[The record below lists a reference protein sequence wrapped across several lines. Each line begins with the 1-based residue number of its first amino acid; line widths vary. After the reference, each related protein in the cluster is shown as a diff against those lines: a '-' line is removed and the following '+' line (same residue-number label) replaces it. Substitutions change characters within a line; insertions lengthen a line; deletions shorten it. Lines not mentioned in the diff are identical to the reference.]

1 LEELYTK
8 EFNPLIKK
16 KFGTVEKYLKDLLN
30 FEAVKG
36 EDRWWT
42 CPGIT
47 STSSS
52 SSQARVRLNDWGYS
66 IPKEVQHFVVWVNL
80 PLFHRQLCQDQNTW
94 EFVQENGVSGLTTTT
109 SQRGDEE
116 VRGPGKEIEKFVRN
130 YWPEQDS
137 FETCWFANP
146 PRLQSV
152 PGLSHF
158 HVLVRKKQ

>member
-30 FEAVKG
+30 FDTNKG

-42 CPGIT
+42 CPPGIT
-47 STSSS
+47 STSS

-94 EFVQENGVSGLTTTT
+94 EFVQEHGVSGLT